1 MSFSMGRV
9 CSANPVCSFDP
20 HFIAFKINGVVSG
33 AVAIGADGTGLVIG
47 LCKHHADRLAVEF
60 ANLFDEELVVKR
72 LSWFPD
78 MVQQAAKAVSDN

>member
-1 MSFSMGRV
+1 MSFSMGSV
-9 CSANPVCSFDP
+9 CSASPVCEFDP
-20 HFIAFKINGVVSG
+20 HFIAFKSNAVLCG
-33 AVAIGADGTGLVIG
+33 AVAIGGDGTGLVIG
-47 LCKHHADRLAVEF
+47 LCRHHAERLAVEF